1 MNEKEK
7 DIRLLLN
14 WFMAGETTLE
24 EEALLGEWFR
34 QHPNVSDDLKEYQMM
49 FGYFDEGMPLE
60 HEPEKPLEYEAEKH
74 EEDIVHPKTPKT
86 SKTSRT
92 PKTKARMRRFWL
104 PISMAASIALLIA
117 FAVPRIGQQIG
128 QQTVHQDDSKIA
140 QLDGSAA
147 QDDTDSAVVQKE
159 KTPDADFSMPE
170 KVKKHGDSES
180 PKTRMHKPR
189 KYRQHKFTPA
199 PPKLWIAQSI
209 ATDSLLAEPEK
220 LADEHLCE
228 MEAQQ
233 NEMFFKLYLI
243 NALQTQALNAEVAS
257 ASFESEENVHDEDY
271 VSDDQ
276 EVY

>member
-34 QHPNVSDDLKEYQMM
+34 QHPDVSDDLKEYQMM

-60 HEPEKPLEYEAEKH
+60 HEAEMPLNHEPEKR
-74 EEDIVHPKTPKT
+74 EEDIVHPKT
-86 SKTSRT
+86 SKT
-92 PKTKARMRRFWL
+92 PKSEARMRRLWL

-128 QQTVHQDDSKIA
+128 QQAGHQDDSKIA
-140 QLDGSAA
+140 QLEGSTA

-159 KTPDADFSMPE
+159 KTPDANLSMPE
-170 KVKKHGDSES
+170 KVKKSGDSVS
-180 PKTRMHKPR
+180 PKTRMHKSR

-209 ATDSLLAEPEK
+209 ATDSLLAEPEM
-220 LADEHLCE
+220 LADAHLWE

-233 NEMFFKLYLI
+233 NEMFFKLYLV
-243 NALQTQALNAEVAS
+243 NALQTQVLNAEVAS
-257 ASFESEENVHDEDY
+257 ASFESEENVHDEDH

>member
-14 WFMAGETTLE
+14 RFMAGETTLE

-34 QHPNVSDDLKEYQMM
+34 QHPDVSDDLKEYQLM
-49 FGYFDEGMPLE
+49 FGYFDEGMPLD
-60 HEPEKPLEYEAEKH
+60 YEAENH
-74 EEDIVHPKTPKT
+74 VEDAH
-86 SKTSRT
+86 
-92 PKTKARMRRFWL
+92 PKTKARMRRLWL
-104 PISMAASIALLIA
+104 PIGMAASIALLFVIA
-117 FAVPRIGQQIG
+117 IPRIGQQIG
-128 QQTVHQDDSKIA
+128 HQADSKMA
-140 QLDGSAA
+140 QLDGRTTHE
-147 QDDTDSAVVQKE
+147 DVDSAVVHEE
-159 KTPDADFSMPE
+159 KSTDANLSMPE
-170 KVKKHGDSES
+170 KVKKSGDFVS
-180 PKTRMHKPR
+180 PQTRKHKQR
-189 KYRQHKFTPA
+189 KYRQHLFAPA
-199 PPKLWIAQSI
+199 PPKLWIAQNI

>member
-1 MNEKEK
+1 MNEK

-14 WFMAGETTLE
+14 RFMAGETTLE

-34 QHPNVSDDLKEYQMM
+34 QHPDVSDDLKEYQLM
-49 FGYFDEGMPLE
+49 FGYFDEGMPLD
-60 HEPEKPLEYEAEKH
+60 YEAENH
-74 EEDIVHPKTPKT
+74 VEDAH
-86 SKTSRT
+86 
-92 PKTKARMRRFWL
+92 PKTKARMRRLWL
-104 PISMAASIALLIA
+104 PIGMAASIALLFVIA
-117 FAVPRIGQQIG
+117 IPRIGQQIG
-128 QQTVHQDDSKIA
+128 HQADSKMA
-140 QLDGSAA
+140 QLDGRTTHE
-147 QDDTDSAVVQKE
+147 DVDSAVVHEE
-159 KTPDADFSMPE
+159 KSTDANLSMPE
-170 KVKKHGDSES
+170 KVKKSGDFVS
-180 PKTRMHKPR
+180 PQTRKHKQR
-189 KYRQHKFTPA
+189 KYRQHLFAPA
-199 PPKLWIAQSI
+199 PPKLWIAQNI

-271 VSDDQ
+271 VSGDQ

>member
-24 EEALLGEWFR
+24 EEALLREWFR
-34 QHPNVSDDLKEYQMM
+34 QHPDVSDDLKEYQMM

-60 HEPEKPLEYEAEKH
+60 HEPEKPLEHEAEKC
-74 EEDIVHPKTPKT
+74 EENVVHPKT
-86 SKTSRT
+86 SRT
-92 PKTKARMRRFWL
+92 SMSKARMRRLWL

-117 FAVPRIGQQIG
+117 FAVPRIGKQIG
-128 QQTVHQDDSKIA
+128 QQAGHQDDSKIA
-140 QLDGSAA
+140 QLDGRTT
-147 QDDTDSAVVQKE
+147 QEDVDTAVVHKE
-159 KTPDADFSMPE
+159 KSTNADLSMHE
-170 KVKKHGDSES
+170 KVKKSGDFVS
-180 PKTRMHKPR
+180 PQTRKHKQR
-189 KYRQHKFTPA
+189 KYRQHLFAPA
-199 PPKLWIAQSI
+199 PPKLWIAQNI

-243 NALQTQALNAEVAS
+243 NALQTQSLNADIAS
-257 ASFESEENVHDEDY
+257 ASFESEENVHDEDH

>member
-14 WFMAGETTLE
+14 RFMAGETTLE

-34 QHPNVSDDLKEYQMM
+34 QHSDVSDDLKEYQMM
-49 FGYFDEGMPLE
+49 FGYFDEGMPLD
-60 HEPEKPLEYEAEKH
+60 HEAEEH
-74 EEDIVHPKTPKT
+74 VENAHPKA
-86 SKTSRT
+86 
-92 PKTKARMRRFWL
+92 KARMRRLWL
-104 PISMAASIALLIA
+104 PLSMAASIALLIG
-117 FAVPRIGQQIG
+117 FAIPWVGR
-128 QQTVHQDDSKIA
+128 QTEHRDDSKMA
-140 QLDGSAA
+140 QLDGRTTQENA
-147 QDDTDSAVVQKE
+147 DSAVVHEE
-159 KTPDADFSMPE
+159 KSSDANLSMPE
-170 KVKKHGDSES
+170 KIKKSGDFVS
-180 PKTRMHKPR
+180 PKTRKHKQR
-189 KYRQHKFTPA
+189 KYRQHLFAPA
-199 PPKLWIAQSI
+199 PPKLWIAQNI

-243 NALQTQALNAEVAS
+243 NALQTQSLNADIAS

-271 VSDDQ
+271 VSDGQ

>member
-7 DIRLLLN
+7 DIRLLLDR
-14 WFMAGETTLE
+14 FMAGETTLE

-34 QHPNVSDDLKEYQMM
+34 QHPDVSDDLKEYQLM
-49 FGYFDEGMPLE
+49 FGYFDEGMPLD
-60 HEPEKPLEYEAEKH
+60 YEAE
-74 EEDIVHPKTPKT
+74 ERVEDAH
-86 SKTSRT
+86 
-92 PKTKARMRRFWL
+92 PKTKARMRRLWL
-104 PISMAASIALLIA
+104 PIGMAASIALLFVIA
-117 FAVPRIGQQIG
+117 IPRIGQQIG
-128 QQTVHQDDSKIA
+128 HQADSKMA
-140 QLDGSAA
+140 QLDGRTTHE
-147 QDDTDSAVVQKE
+147 DVDSAVVHEE
-159 KTPDADFSMPE
+159 KSTDANLSMPE
-170 KVKKHGDSES
+170 KVKKSGDSVS
-180 PKTRMHKPR
+180 PKTRKHKLG
-189 KYRQHKFTPA
+189 KYRQHLFAPA

-243 NALQTQALNAEVAS
+243 NALQTQSLNAEVAS

-271 VSDDQ
+271 VSGDQ

>member
-7 DIRLLLN
+7 DIRQLLDR
-14 WFMAGETTLE
+14 FMAGETTLE

-49 FGYFDEGMPLE
+49 FGYFDEGMPLD
-60 HEPEKPLEYEAEKH
+60 HEPEKLLEHEAEKR
-74 EEDIVHPKTPKT
+74 EEDIRPKAKN
-86 SKTSRT
+86 
-92 PKTKARMRRFWL
+92 RMRRFGL
-104 PISMAASIALLIA
+104 PISIAASIALLIT

-128 QQTVHQDDSKIA
+128 QQAEHQDDLKIA
-140 QLDGSAA
+140 QLDDSTA

-159 KTPDADFSMPE
+159 KTPDADLSMPE
-170 KVKKHGDSES
+170 KVKKHGDSVS
-180 PKTRMHKPR
+180 PKTRKHKPGN
-189 KYRQHKFTPA
+189 YRQHLFAPA

-220 LADEHLCE
+220 LADEHLRE

-233 NEMFFKLYLI
+233 NEMFFKLYLVD
-243 NALQTQALNAEVAS
+243 ALQTLSLNADVAN
-257 ASFESEENVHDEDY
+257 ASFESEENVHDEDHL
-271 VSDDQ
+271 SDDQ